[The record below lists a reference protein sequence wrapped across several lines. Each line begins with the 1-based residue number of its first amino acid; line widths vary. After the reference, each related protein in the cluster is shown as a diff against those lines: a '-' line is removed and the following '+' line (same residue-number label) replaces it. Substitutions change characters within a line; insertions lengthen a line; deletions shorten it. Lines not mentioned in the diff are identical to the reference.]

1 MIYQHISRSDVRRY
15 AKLAGEGSTI
25 KQLAL
30 ASGIPA
36 TRIARCIRLFE
47 MYGEGAF
54 PVDPDS
60 LNSNNV
66 ELRQLVDRHGMTR
79 SEIADWTQTS
89 PHTVK
94 NWLRPQTSGGFR
106 AMPSGYLELV
116 RLKAGS
122 VYADSTQAQG

>member
-1 MIYQHISRSDVRRY
+1 MIYQHISRGEVRRY

-47 MYGEGAF
+47 VYGEGAF

-60 LNSNNV
+60 LESNNL
-66 ELRQLVDRHGMTR
+66 ELRRLVDRHGMTR

-116 RLKAGS
+116 KLKAEL

>member
-1 MIYQHISRSDVRRY
+1 MIYQHLSRGDVRRY
-15 AKLAGEGSTI
+15 AKLAAEGSTI
-25 KQLAL
+25 AQLAL

-60 LNSNNV
+60 LKGNNE
-66 ELRQLVDRHGMTR
+66 ELRKLVDQHGMTR

-89 PHTVK
+89 PQTVK
-94 NWLRPQTSGGFR
+94 NWLRPQTSGGWR
-106 AMPSGYLELV
+106 PMPSGYLELV
-116 RLKAGS
+116 KLKAGS
-122 VYADSTQAQG
+122 VYADSIQEQG

>member
-47 MYGEGAF
+47 KYGEGAF

-60 LNSNNV
+60 LKSNNV
-66 ELRQLVDRHGMTR
+66 ELRRMVDQHGMTKG
-79 SEIADWTQTS
+79 EIADWTQTS
-89 PHTVK
+89 PNTVK
-94 NWLRPQTSGGFR
+94 NWLRPETSGGWR
-106 AMPSGYLELV
+106 PMPSGYLELV
-116 RLKAGS
+116 KLKAES
-122 VYADSTQAQG
+122 VYEDSILESD